1 MQNSSEEF
9 HRDTTEETLKPIDTT
24 TKLSRS
30 VKFIQQ
36 IQSDCNE
43 NYRRQIQYQRTTT
56 SFKSSIGN
64 FFRKNPE
71 NNTNYKHKK
80 NKMNSNN
87 SKKNNDVK
95 QSLQITFQNTNYQ
108 SLPKTYTEA
117 TTQSNH

>member
-36 IQSDCNE
+36 IQSDRNE
-43 NYRRQIQYQRTTT
+43 TYRRQTQYQRTTIN
-56 SFKSSIGN
+56 FKSSIGN

-71 NNTNYKHKK
+71 NNTNYKHK
-80 NKMNSNN
+80 
-87 SKKNNDVK
+87 
-95 QSLQITFQNTNYQ
+95 
-108 SLPKTYTEA
+108 
-117 TTQSNH
+117 

>member
-9 HRDTTEETLKPIDTT
+9 HRDTTEETLKLIDTT

-36 IQSDCNE
+36 IQSDRNE
-43 NYRRQIQYQRTTT
+43 TYRRQTQYQRTTIN
-56 SFKSSIGN
+56 FKSSIGN
-64 FFRKNPE
+64 FFRKSPE
-71 NNTNYKHKK
+71 NNANYKHKK